1 MEEPWDMWHEA
12 YGPLDFSKVHGFP
25 SECYDPEIHDILPEF
40 HGNDGVSATH
50 HIASFCKLMADVNVH
65 HEDEIMIV
73 FAITL
78 VNNAMTWFCGLLD
91 KSIDSVPKFFE
102 RFLLRWHDGT
112 VDEIEQL
119 AKIYDALI
127 PRVHHELE
135 EEIHEEQ
142 TMENLVDEA
151 IQEPFVEDITE
162 EIPDMAEIED
172 VKLPQVHTRFHD
184 EELELPQV
192 PEQLHAKVWTCL
204 KFIVLKVMMLFLQI
218 SLNSLTMNINQW
230 IESSCAWFDSSWYN
244 FFLPNNLMEQFS
256 FIHEQIARHS

>member
-91 KSIDSVPKFFE
+91 KSIDSVPKNFE

-172 VKLPQVHTRFHD
+172 VKLPQVHIRFHD

-192 PEQLHAKVWTCL
+192 PEQLHAKDVDL
-204 KFIVLKVMMLFLQI
+204 SQVHR
-218 SLNSLTMNINQW
+218 
-230 IESSCAWFDSSWYN
+230 IEGNDVVSADQ
-244 FFLPNNLMEQFS
+244 LEQFDNEYQPVDRV
-256 FIHEQIARHS
+256 FLCTV